1 MRAVTAWSI
10 VSVISLLAA
19 VGIAALAP
27 RMAPVR
33 QGNSHEFWRIAT
45 GVSLSPDVDS
55 GWGGNAYFVDDTWAA
70 YEWAH
75 MHGSDMYRVLRSD
88 VSADF
93 DAVVSLLEQSDKDSE
108 ETLVLRAFTKWRN
121 SGKQLDGPGLLKA
134 IEQERNRLLIEE
146 DMDHLVYRVAN
157 EQQFW
162 RRWQR
167 TDWYWA
173 SIVFE
178 WAFLT
183 GVAIFGVWPATR
195 RSSPLRWSVHVACLP
210 LLFLLPVYLGYAT
223 FSFTSA
229 GPSGGILYP
238 FLLMFCQ
245 GRMVPEIDP
254 WLLKHIPTILEP
266 LSTPIGSPMAL
277 SGMGM
282 PGPTYALIAGVIAGA
297 ITFGFISLVQRW
309 KKSTDS
315 H

>member
-183 GVAIFGVWPATR
+183 GVAIFAR
-195 RSSPLRWSVHVACLP
+195 VASHQ
-210 LLFLLPVYLGYAT
+210 T
-223 FSFTSA
+223 
-229 GPSGGILYP
+229 
-238 FLLMFCQ
+238 
-245 GRMVPEIDP
+245 
-254 WLLKHIPTILEP
+254 
-266 LSTPIGSPMAL
+266 
-277 SGMGM
+277 
-282 PGPTYALIAGVIAGA
+282 LIATAMVRACCLLATAVLAAGLPG
-297 ITFGFISLVQRW
+297 IRDLLIHLCRSERWYPVSIS
-309 KKSTDS
+309 S
-315 H
+315 HVLSRSDGT